1 MKSMKLERKKEKLL
15 KVLQTIP
22 ELEMSGLNKGIRVL
36 LQKTLIP
43 LIQSKIQNMTE
54 DDLQN
59 TINVAKKA
67 IELLEDDEEKELENV
82 CH

>member
-1 MKSMKLERKKEKLL
+1 
-15 KVLQTIP
+15 
-22 ELEMSGLNKGIRVL
+22 
-36 LQKTLIP
+36 
-43 LIQSKIQNMTE
+43 MTE

-67 IELLEDDEEKELENV
+67 IELLEEDEEVELKNV

>member
-1 MKSMKLERKKEKLL
+1 
-15 KVLQTIP
+15 
-22 ELEMSGLNKGIRVL
+22 
-36 LQKTLIP
+36 
-43 LIQSKIQNMTE
+43 MTE

>member
-1 MKSMKLERKKEKLL
+1 
-15 KVLQTIP
+15 
-22 ELEMSGLNKGIRVL
+22 
-36 LQKTLIP
+36 
-43 LIQSKIQNMTE
+43 MTE
-54 DDLQN
+54 EDLQN

>member
-22 ELEMSGLNKGIRVL
+22 ELEMSGVNKGIRVL